1 MRAARSVRIGDPSRG
16 RLQTL
21 SRSAGLALAAFAA
34 VATLLL
40 PGPAVARPAN
50 VTGGSVAT
58 TGGVATSA
66 TSHSGR
72 RTHRGEQG
80 SATRSLTGA
89 WATNGADASSRVL
102 AAVLIAAGHAGQTPA
117 AAVAARQVVVGV
129 VDEGAVAAVAVMLSV
144 DRASIDPTMV
154 APGAAVGAA
163 QAHPR

>member
-50 VTGGSVAT
+50 VAGGSVAT

-102 AAVLIAAGHAGQTPA
+102 AAVLIAASHAGQTPA
-117 AAVAARQVVVGV
+117 ATVPASPRAAAATTTVAGAPSPAGGSDQARAGTP
-129 VDEGAVAAVAVMLSV
+129 GS
-144 DRASIDPTMV
+144 RAP
-154 APGAAVGAA
+154 
-163 QAHPR
+163 PRA